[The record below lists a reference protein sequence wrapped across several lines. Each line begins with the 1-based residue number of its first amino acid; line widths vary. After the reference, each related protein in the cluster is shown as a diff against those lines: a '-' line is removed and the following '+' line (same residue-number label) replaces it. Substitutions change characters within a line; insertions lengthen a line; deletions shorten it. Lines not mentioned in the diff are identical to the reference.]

1 MVMHRV
7 APHTSGFRGP
17 SRLDGAG
24 VPAKEPIWGAPEPPQ
39 GFPDRVYLLAAAVFK
54 KMCPEKAT
62 SQKAAI
68 SYGKKVERCVPHAR
82 DEGAQRQAY
91 ELAFNALKYQDLLED
106 MLVDSCFYPS
116 HPLPDDL
123 MSLAVVMLYDFQ
135 ERKFLPRSGLGC
147 ELEEKLEDVRK
158 AESCLLRFKTK
169 LAASLARCRV
179 KLDLVN
185 IDWILPEVVRTKQE
199 RATSLPLYAWVNTL
213 KTSLEDVCDVLKRA
227 GISQA
232 ESLSQ
237 LETPAFCLDPH
248 CRDVLVFSPKLRTS
262 LYETDLLSEHKL
274 VVQDKCCSLVSS
286 AVLGTLEEGSDVL
299 VAGPTSAFTVAHLAV
314 LATPLF
320 GKVFYCAGYLS
331 PIQREEV
338 QETLSHMEC
347 SNVQLIPESFSDL
360 SPSDP
365 RLQNT
370 RVILL
375 MPQCSMSA
383 ISNPV
388 EFILHENGDT
398 ELLQDL
404 SQGTISPERLDLL
417 AAGQTQDLTHAQKFA
432 KVQAVVYCTSSS
444 YPEENE
450 DVVRRVLGRKMENSK
465 LRPFRLSPP
474 DLGTFAGERDAEEK
488 FFKLEPSKESNGC
501 FLAVLIREPEK
512 KEMAEGILEKAAA
525 KGLLDGLV
533 QTQPAKKKKRKVL
546 RKGLH
551 RQTTTPG
558 SSSNQPQAGPA
569 KDKSSAPSKV
579 LQASAEGQ
587 RPQVVPSKSK
597 SKTTCRPPAKTLPSA
612 TGKVIGATAT
622 VTKQRPASSRLIV
635 TAKPPAPPPPK
646 GRQEVLKPM
655 VVVLPPVMFPSFT
668 SVSATTK
675 NPPLHR
681 VPPNIQFRWKPNSQP
696 AACPSPLSSCS
707 LYRAAVQHPRP
718 WL

>member
-1 MVMHRV
+1 EGWSFATS
-7 APHTSGFRGP
+7 APCS
-17 SRLDGAG
+17 S
-24 VPAKEPIWGAPEPPQ
+24 KEPIWGAPEPPQ

-465 LRPFRLSPP
+465 LRPFR
-474 DLGTFAGERDAEEK
+474 DAEEK

-622 VTKQRPASSRLIV
+622 VTKQRP
-635 TAKPPAPPPPK
+635 
-646 GRQEVLKPM
+646 VLKPM